1 MWCIIQCWTETRRS
15 AYCET
20 RTVNPLTARWL
31 ALLLL
36 AQGMT
41 AGAATTATEAQKGL
55 SLGAVAMD
63 IPAVMHQRLKPL
75 ANYLTQELGRPVRLQ
90 LSPDLSK
97 AASDVAAG
105 NVDISYLT
113 PIAYVKAHAAGG
125 VHILAKTVTKGRGAF
140 RLMLVVRT
148 DSPIRTVQDLA
159 GKRFAFGDEAA
170 LLQRAVVVNAGI
182 RLEQLAGYRFLGH
195 YDNIARG
202 VANGDF
208 DAGILKDTTTFQW
221 EKKGLR
227 AIYASPELPPY
238 NIAVGQQVKEPLR
251 RAIQAA
257 LLRLNPANPE
267 HRTVI
272 KAMDENY
279 DGFVPASDADYDV
292 VRVLVKPFQD

>member
-1 MWCIIQCWTETRRS
+1 MNLPGT
-15 AYCET
+15 
-20 RTVNPLTARWL
+20 RWL
-31 ALLLL
+31 TLLLL
-36 AQGMT
+36 AHGMT
-41 AGAATTATEAQKGL
+41 AGAATTEPEARQEL

-105 NVDISYLT
+105 NVDITYLT
-113 PIAYVKAHAAGG
+113 PIAYVKAQAAGN
-125 VHILAKTVTKGRGAF
+125 VYILAKTVTKGRNAF
-140 RLMLVVRT
+140 RLMLVVRA
-148 DSPIRTVQDLA
+148 DSPIRTVQELA
-159 GKRFAFGDEAA
+159 GKRFAFGDHAA
-170 LLQRAVVVNAGI
+170 LLQRAVVVNAGM
-182 RLEQLAGYRFLGH
+182 RLEQFSAYRFLGH

-202 VANGDF
+202 VVSGDF
-208 DAGILKDTTTFQW
+208 DAGIVKDTTAFQW

-227 AIYASPELPPY
+227 IIYASPELPPY
-238 NIAVGQQVKEPLR
+238 NITVGRQVNEPLR

-257 LLRLNPANPE
+257 LLRLDTANPE
-267 HRTVI
+267 HRAVI

>member
-1 MWCIIQCWTETRRS
+1 MNLPGT
-15 AYCET
+15 
-20 RTVNPLTARWL
+20 RWL

-41 AGAATTATEAQKGL
+41 AGAATTEPEAQKEL

-125 VHILAKTVTKGRGAF
+125 VHLLAKTVTKGRDAF
-140 RLMLVVRT
+140 RLMLVVRA
-148 DSPIRTVQDLA
+148 DSPIRTIQDLA

-182 RLEQLAGYRFLGH
+182 RLEQLAAYRFLGH

-208 DAGILKDTTTFQW
+208 DAGILKDTTAFQW

-227 AIYASPELPPY
+227 TIYASPELPPY
-238 NIAVGQQVKEPLR
+238 NIAAGRQVKEPLR

-257 LLRLNPANPE
+257 LLRLNAANPE
-267 HRTVI
+267 HRAVI

-279 DGFVPASDADYDV
+279 DGFAPASDADYDV
-292 VRVLVKPFQD
+292 IRVLVKPFQN

>member
-1 MWCIIQCWTETRRS
+1 
-15 AYCET
+15 
-20 RTVNPLTARWL
+20 
-31 ALLLL
+31 
-36 AQGMT
+36 MT
-41 AGAATTATEAQKGL
+41 AGAATTEPEAQKEL

-125 VHILAKTVTKGRGAF
+125 VHILAKTVTKGRDAF

-148 DSPIRTVQDLA
+148 DSPIRTIQDLA

-182 RLEQLAGYRFLGH
+182 RLEQLAAYRFLGH

-208 DAGILKDTTTFQW
+208 DAGILKDTTAFQW

-227 AIYASPELPPY
+227 TIYASPELPPY
-238 NIAVGQQVKEPLR
+238 NIAVGRQVKEPLR

-257 LLRLNPANPE
+257 LLRLNTANPE
-267 HRTVI
+267 HRAVI

>member
-1 MWCIIQCWTETRRS
+1 MNLPGT
-15 AYCET
+15 
-20 RTVNPLTARWL
+20 RWL

-36 AQGMT
+36 VQGMT
-41 AGAATTATEAQKGL
+41 AGAATTEPEAQKEL

-125 VHILAKTVTKGRGAF
+125 VHLLAKTVTKGRDAF
-140 RLMLVVRT
+140 RLMLVVRS
-148 DSPIRTVQDLA
+148 DSPIRTIQDLA
-159 GKRFAFGDEAA
+159 GKRFAFGDAAA

-182 RLEQLAGYRFLGH
+182 RLEQLAVYRFLGH

-202 VANGDF
+202 VANSDF
-208 DAGILKDTTTFQW
+208 DAGILKDTTAFQW

-227 AIYASPELPPY
+227 TIYASPELPPY
-238 NIAVGQQVKEPLR
+238 NIAAGRQVKEPLR

-257 LLRLNPANPE
+257 LLRLNAANPE
-267 HRTVI
+267 HRAII

-279 DGFVPASDADYDV
+279 DGFAPASDADYDV
-292 VRVLVKPFQD
+292 IRVLVKPFQN